1 MYVNL
6 KLNIKY
12 NNLFK
17 VGDIETFYLI
27 KIIIF
32 IFYINN

>member
-17 VGDIETFYLI
+17 VGNIETFYLI
-27 KIIIF
+27 KIITLK
-32 IFYINN
+32 